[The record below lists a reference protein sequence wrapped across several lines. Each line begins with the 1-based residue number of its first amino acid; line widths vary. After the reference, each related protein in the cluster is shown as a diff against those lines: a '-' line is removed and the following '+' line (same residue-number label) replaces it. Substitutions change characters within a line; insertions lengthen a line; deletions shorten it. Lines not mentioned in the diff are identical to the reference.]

1 MTLIIGFK
9 CSDGLVVGADSGAT
23 MGDYVSGLRTIMQ
36 PMTKLNLIGDKA
48 IVGTSGPVGLGQLYV
63 DCISR
68 IHNEFRSQDVS
79 TVCRKIREEFRKDA
93 EIALHMAAMATQVL
107 GPQAQVGAITT
118 TLVALAA
125 KNEPHL
131 IQFDCECCPEVTTN
145 DLPFVSIGSGQLIAD
160 PFLAFLKRIFWKD
173 RLPSVSGGIFAVNWT
188 LEHAID
194 TAPGGIARPITLGE
208 LRIEGTQPKAR
219 LLSKEELQEHSEMRT
234 RAEAHIKKFEEL
246 LRPIGGEPEPP
257 QPTTS

>member
-36 PMTKLNLIGDKA
+36 PMTKLQLVADKSIIG
-48 IVGTSGPVGLGQLYV
+48 VSGPVGLGQLYV
-63 DCISR
+63 DCVER
-68 IHNEFRSQDVS
+68 IHNEFRDKDISWI
-79 TVCRKIREEFRKDA
+79 CRRLRDEFRKDA

-107 GPQAQVGAITT
+107 GANARAGAITT

-125 KNEPHL
+125 RDGPYL
-131 IQFDCECCPEVTTN
+131 VQFDCECCPEVTTN

-173 RLPSVSGGIFAVNWT
+173 RSPSVSEGIFAVNWT
-188 LEHAID
+188 LAHALD
-194 TAPGGIARPITLGE
+194 TAPGGIAPPITIGE
-208 LRIEGTQPKAR
+208 LKMEGTQPKAR
-219 LLSKEELQEHSEMRT
+219 LLSDKELREHREMRT
-234 RAEAHIKKFEEL
+234 QAEAHIKKFEEL
-246 LRPIGGEPEPP
+246 LRPVGGEKEPP
-257 QPTTS
+257 TPHSS